1 MYRDSDL
8 QNIFQVPVTYCQL
21 DVDVK
26 QMSKECINY
35 YNEYDKEEL
44 IKSNVGGFHS
54 GSLNLFHNK
63 SKVFKSFF
71 KTTKS

>member
-26 QMSKECINY
+26 QMSKEC
-35 YNEYDKEEL
+35 KKL
-44 IKSNVGGFHS
+44 IGWKCNAPSPSFLKTVSSWRVFQTWLVITQETGGV
-54 GSLNLFHNK
+54 N
-63 SKVFKSFF
+63 
-71 KTTKS
+71 